1 MRVLCLDVG
10 TKRIGIA
17 VSDELKLTA
26 QSIRTIERMGLKK
39 DINSIRSM
47 VKEYNIETIVVG
59 MPYNLNG
66 EAGEM
71 ALAVKS
77 FAEKLRNSTSV
88 NVVEWDERFS
98 TMAVTRVLHD
108 AEMSWVKRK
117 GVVDELSAVYILQG
131 YLDSRNQ

>member
-1 MRVLCLDVG
+1 MG
-10 TKRIGIA
+10 TKRIGVA

-26 QSIRTIERMGLKK
+26 KSVRTIERMGLKK
-39 DINSIRSM
+39 DISSIRSM

-59 MPYNLNG
+59 MPYNLDG
-66 EAGEM
+66 KAGEM

-77 FAEKLRNSTSV
+77 FADRLRKSTGL

-98 TMAVTRVLHD
+98 TIAVTRVLHD
-108 AEMSWVKRK
+108 ADMSRAKRK

>member
-1 MRVLCLDVG
+1 MG
-10 TKRIGIA
+10 TKRIGVA

-26 QSIRTIERMGLKK
+26 KSVRTIERMGLKK
-39 DINSIRSM
+39 DIDSIRSM

-59 MPYNLNG
+59 MPYNLDG
-66 EAGEM
+66 KAGEM
-71 ALAVKS
+71 ALAVRNFADRLRKS
-77 FAEKLRNSTSV
+77 TGLD
-88 NVVEWDERFS
+88 VVEWDERFS

-108 AEMSWVKRK
+108 AEMSRTKRK